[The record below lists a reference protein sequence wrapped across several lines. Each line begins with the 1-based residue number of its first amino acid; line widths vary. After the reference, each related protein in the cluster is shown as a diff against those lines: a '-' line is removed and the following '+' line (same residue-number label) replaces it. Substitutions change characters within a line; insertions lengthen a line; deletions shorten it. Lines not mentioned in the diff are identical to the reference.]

1 MWIGLVVI
9 VACLIGLA
17 QPLAVSP
24 WGLLRTIR
32 EPPIGGRIISPSYSH
47 TQEFPLCLIL
57 FGSSIPFFIV
67 AWFAR
72 EQPVVIAVMI
82 GPGLLLALLGLAF
95 HHLTVEDEG
104 DRLAIRFGP
113 LPFLETSIRYAHI
126 QRVEVG
132 RTMIL
137 DGWGIHRSPR
147 HGWVWNLWDRDCV
160 VIHRQCGVLR
170 VGSDDVENLAGFLKG
185 KMGAA

>member
-1 MWIGLVVI
+1 MDR
-9 VACLIGLA
+9 ARCARCLFDRTRTAPCGEPLGTSQDDPGTA
-17 QPLAVSP
+17 DRRTNDLAV
-24 WGLLRTIR
+24 LLPHARV
-32 EPPIGGRIISPSYSH
+32 PPLSDLVRIVN
-47 TQEFPLCLIL
+47 
-57 FGSSIPFFIV
+57 PFFVV
-67 AWFAR
+67 AWLAR
-72 EQPVVIAVMI
+72 EQPVVVAVMI

-113 LPFLETSIRYAHI
+113 LPFLETSIRYADI

-160 VIHRQCGVLR
+160 VIHRQRGVLR
-170 VGSDDVENLAGFLKG
+170 VGSDDAENLAGFLKG
-185 KMGAA
+185 KMGAV